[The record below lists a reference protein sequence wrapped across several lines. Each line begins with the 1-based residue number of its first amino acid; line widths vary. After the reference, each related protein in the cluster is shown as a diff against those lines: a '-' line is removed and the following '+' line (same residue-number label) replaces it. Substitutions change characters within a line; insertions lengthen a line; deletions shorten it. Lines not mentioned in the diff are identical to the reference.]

1 MRQVL
6 LAPRLRSLANAG
18 DTYFW
23 YAPGRR
29 SQPANC
35 LTWFTGGTGWGMFE
49 MLVKAT
55 MYNMPLATAV
65 AYSFADYAR
74 LPTTN
79 DVMLYWW
86 VPDPTF
92 LRLAPRRITFPEH
105 DADEWAKGNRRTAS
119 RDVSIDK
126 HVSQD
131 LADLAPDVQEFIAR
145 LSMSLSSMNDM
156 LLDQLNT
163 KTPTLMSLAGGF
175 GPMNLHGQPGCQ
187 RRANASLNLASTA
200 SRRSSS

>member
-1 MRQVL
+1 MESAAHDVFVARLSAFMGHAIWDGWGSCPRNVPQVMRNYLDITGDAAGVVGS
-6 LAPRLRSLANAG
+6 APEITG
-18 DTYFW
+18 KCWDTYFW

-79 DVMLYWW
+79 DVMWEPQFFASFKSLVLYLSQQGEPEVKFFQAVQFHLSFQRFSRSCTWNPHEHIPCSVARLYWW

-92 LRLAPRRITFPEH
+92 LRRN
-105 DADEWAKGNRRTAS
+105 W
-119 RDVSIDK
+119 
-126 HVSQD
+126 
-131 LADLAPDVQEFIAR
+131 
-145 LSMSLSSMNDM
+145 
-156 LLDQLNT
+156 
-163 KTPTLMSLAGGF
+163 
-175 GPMNLHGQPGCQ
+175 
-187 RRANASLNLASTA
+187 
-200 SRRSSS
+200 

>member
-1 MRQVL
+1 MHRSGHGSARGFMDVFVARLSAFMGHAIWDGWGSCPRNVPQVMRNYLDITGDAAGVVGS
-6 LAPRLRSLANAG
+6 APEITG
-18 DTYFW
+18 KCWDTYFW
-23 YAPGRR
+23 YAPGCR

-79 DVMLYWW
+79 DVMWEPQFFAFKSLVLYLSQQGEPEVKFFQAVQFHLSFQRFSCSCTWNPHEHIPFSVARLYWW

-92 LRLAPRRITFPEH
+92 LRR
-105 DADEWAKGNRRTAS
+105 GNW
-119 RDVSIDK
+119 
-126 HVSQD
+126 
-131 LADLAPDVQEFIAR
+131 
-145 LSMSLSSMNDM
+145 
-156 LLDQLNT
+156 
-163 KTPTLMSLAGGF
+163 
-175 GPMNLHGQPGCQ
+175 
-187 RRANASLNLASTA
+187 
-200 SRRSSS
+200 